1 MEFRGRVI
9 RDRAAR
15 FLRPRSGRG
24 AIDVQSHVMSFVAPM
39 AGISSDTPCMDCG
52 YNLRSLSPDGRCPE
66 CGREVGASLAFH
78 AFWHQP
84 QRLRRLRTAAFLLAA
99 SQIVWLVIS
108 PVLILIRFGSMP
120 RAELLFW
127 FLIVFDGPRPWVVGA
142 PFGGQADNRMLAIAV
157 AFLLI
162 PTIAQ
167 IAAMW
172 RLATPTL
179 DCEQSRLRSYARTWL
194 RIASIA
200 APALL
205 PVMLLT
211 NALLGPHRVT
221 VWGILVAIMLLIDML
236 LALLL
241 SSRLGRIARRL
252 NWPALGHC
260 ARIIGY
266 GIVVADAMVMVQ
278 VGNDLLF
285 GFKQDTLLICLLGIY
300 SLAFFS
306 LCQLPVAI
314 LLARSLSRLVKGC
327 LAGEAGGDDSSGRP
341 S

>member
-1 MEFRGRVI
+1 M
-9 RDRAAR
+9 
-15 FLRPRSGRG
+15 
-24 AIDVQSHVMSFVAPM
+24 DVQCHVMCFVAPM

-78 AFWHQP
+78 DFWHQSP
-84 QRLRRLRTAAFLLAA
+84 RLRRLRTGVFLLAA

-108 PVLILIRFGSMP
+108 PVLILIRFGSTQG
-120 RAELLFW
+120 ADLLFW

-142 PFGGQADNRMLAIAV
+142 VFGERPDDGMLAMAV
-157 AFLLI
+157 GFLLI

-179 DCEQSRLRSYARTWL
+179 DGEQSRLRSYARPWL

-211 NALLGPHRVT
+211 NALPGPHRET

-266 GIVVADAMVMVQ
+266 GIVAADAMVMVHL
-278 VGNDLLF
+278 GNGLLF
-285 GFKQDTLLICLLGIY
+285 GLRENTMLICLLGIY

-314 LLARSLSRLVKGC
+314 LLARSLSRLGKAC
-327 LAGEAGGDDSSGRP
+327 RAGEAGGDDSSGRP